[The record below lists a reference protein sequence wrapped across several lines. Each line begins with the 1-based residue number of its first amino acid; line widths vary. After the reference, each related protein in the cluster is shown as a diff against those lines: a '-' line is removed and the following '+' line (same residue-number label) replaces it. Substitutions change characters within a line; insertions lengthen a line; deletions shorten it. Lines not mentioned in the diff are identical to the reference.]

1 MFQPPISDNQVKS
14 LSCCGGITPVSWH
27 QVSVALKFQKL
38 NDSTRGNFFNSSQ
51 PSSWEE
57 KKKQWQFTPRVLQWN
72 HLESRIP
79 AFVGGSYCLMLPR
92 QSHVTFFND
101 QHGNFT
107 VFSVEVWKAIGSFE
121 ELNVLHLWLVSGMG
135 WCWLKRKN
143 YACNRIN
150 IYI

>member
-57 KKKQWQFTPRVLQWN
+57 KKNSDNSHQGFFNGTISNLEFR
-72 HLESRIP
+72 HLLEDHIVWCCQDKAMWR
-79 AFVGGSYCLMLPR
+79 
-92 QSHVTFFND
+92 FFND

-135 WCWLKRKN
+135 WCWLKRKKL
-143 YACNRIN
+143 CM
-150 IYI
+150 